1 MDGDFR
7 LLFWNVFLDVLSPSG
22 NNSSPETQE
31 RQIRATV
38 LLALIPVVL
47 AFSFILFIFYRK
59 KREAFFKQTEAELKL
74 SIAEVEIKAL
84 RAQITPHFIFNCLNS
99 IHHFMHRNDIA
110 LAGEYL
116 VKFSQLIRHVLETS
130 SSKMIPLDDELTAL
144 RLYIQLEQLRLN
156 NAFEFTIIT
165 DPALQGDDVQV
176 PSMLIQPFVEN
187 SIWHGL
193 NNRGAGGKMVISLQP
208 SGNMIKC
215 VIEDNGHSANHESM
229 AETFDLSH
237 TIKKTSL
244 GMTLIHERLAVVNTL
259 YHVKA
264 GFVMEDIIENGEPCG
279 KRVELLIP
287 FDA

>member
-22 NNSSPETQE
+22 NNSSLETQD

-38 LLALIPVVL
+38 LLALVPVVV
-47 AFSFILFIFYRK
+47 AFSFIIFIFYRK

-156 NAFEFTIIT
+156 NSFEFTIVT
-165 DPALQGDDVQV
+165 DPILQSDDVQV

-187 SIWHGL
+187 AIWHGL
-193 NNRGAGGKMVISLQP
+193 NNRGAGGKMLISLTP
-208 SGNMIKC
+208 VHNMIKC
-215 VIEDNGHSANHESM
+215 VIEDNGHSSSHEGA
-229 AETFDLSH
+229 AESFDLSH

-244 GMTLIHERLAVVNTL
+244 GMTLIHDRLAMVNTL
-259 YHVKA
+259 YRVNA
-264 GFVMEDIIENGEPCG
+264 GFVMEDILEHGEPSG

-287 FDA
+287 FEA